1 MASTMPRLDGRR
13 VRSPEVARSGRCRL
27 RFQPPTAS
35 TDVRSPMTPPPTS
48 STSTLDGTATRP
60 AHPGSAVHHL
70 RASGVSV
77 VIDCQGP
84 RLPRIVHWGADL
96 GELDRNVLDNLVRAD
111 IQAVVSNVPD
121 QPISP
126 GVLAEHSTGWAG
138 VPGLVGHRGGR
149 SWSTLF
155 EVTTVTSHT
164 DADRTQRI
172 VVDAHDVAA
181 GLE

>member
-48 STSTLDGTATRP
+48 STSTLDGTATGP

-70 RASGVSV
+70 RAAGVSV

-84 RLPRIVHWGADL
+84 RLPRVAHWGADL
-96 GELDRNVLDNLVRAD
+96 GDLDDRLLADLVLAD
-111 IQAVVSNVPD
+111 VQAVVSNVPD
-121 QPISP
+121 DPIVPSI
-126 GVLAEHSTGWAG
+126 LTEHAAG
-138 VPGLVGHRGGR
+138 GSGLPGL
-149 SWSTLF
+149 L
-155 EVTTVTSHT
+155 
-164 DADRTQRI
+164 
-172 VVDAHDVAA
+172 
-181 GLE
+181 